1 MSEASTAG
9 AETRRRLGLVI
20 GPALFAA
27 LLWLPLGTPE
37 GVAPMLAVTA
47 LMAAWWVSEAVPLA
61 ATSLLP
67 LVLFPALGLATAAEA
82 AAPYANHL
90 IYLFMGGFMLAQA
103 MQRWQL
109 HRRLALSIVLGVG
122 TAPARLVLGFMCATA
137 FLSMWVSNTATA
149 AMMMPIGLAVI
160 QQVREAAAEGGVA
173 IPEDPSRFHFGVA
186 LMLGIAYSAS
196 IGGIGT
202 LIGTPPNVL
211 LAGTLERSFGIELS
225 FLRWLAFGVPFVLV
239 LIPLTWLV
247 LTRVLFPLEVRE
259 IPGGR
264 QLIQSRLDALGG
276 MGAGERRTAFVFTA
290 TALAWCF
297 RPLWTALL
305 PHGSLWTDS
314 TVAITSALLL
324 FALPAEKGERLL
336 DWASASRLPW
346 DVLVLFGGG
355 FSLATGFESSGLSTW
370 VGGHLQSVQGAPFP
384 LFMFVM
390 VLGLTLLTEFAS
402 NTASAAMALPILG
415 ATALALGV
423 SPVVL
428 CVPAAAAASCAFM
441 LPAATPPNAILFG
454 TGCFSIPQMLRAG
467 FLIDLL
473 GTLLITLAALFL
485 IPWLFGV

>member
-1 MSEASTAG
+1 MSGPADQ
-9 AETRRRLGLVI
+9 ETRWRRLGLWL

-27 LLWLPLGTPE
+27 LLWVPLGTPE
-37 GVAPMLAVTA
+37 SVAAMLAVTA
-47 LMAAWWVSEAVPLA
+47 LMAVWWVSEAVPLA

-67 LVLFPALGLATAAEA
+67 LVLFPTLGLASAADS

-103 MQRWQL
+103 MQRWNL
-109 HRRLALSIVLGVG
+109 HRRLALRIVLAVG
-122 TAPARLVLGFMCATA
+122 TSPSRLVLGFMCATA

-160 QQVREAAAEGGVA
+160 QQVREAAAEDGLQ
-173 IPEDPSRFHFGVA
+173 IPEQPGRFHFGA
-186 LMLGIAYSAS
+186 SLMLGIAYAAS

-225 FLRWLAFGVPFVLV
+225 FLRWLVFGVPMV
-239 LIPLTWLV
+239 LIFVPATWLI
-247 LTRVLFPLEVRE
+247 LTRVMFPAEIQE

-264 QLIQSRLDALGG
+264 QLIQSRLAALGP
-276 MGAGERRTAFVFTA
+276 MSSGERRTAAVFA
-290 TALAWCF
+290 LTALAWTF
-297 RPLWTALL
+297 RPFWTAWL

-314 TVAITSALLL
+314 TVAIASALLL
-324 FALPAEKGERLL
+324 FGLPAGDGERLL
-336 DWASASRLPW
+336 DWPSAVRLPW
-346 DVLVLFGGG
+346 DVLLLFGGG
-355 FSLATGFESSGLSTW
+355 FSLANGFGTSGLSSW
-370 VGGHLQSVQGAPFP
+370 AGGHLQSLQGAPFP
-384 LFMFVM
+384 LFVVVM
-390 VLGLTLLTEFAS
+390 VIGMIVLTEFAS
-402 NTASAAMALPILG
+402 NVAATAMVLPIAG

-428 CVPAAAAASCAFM
+428 CVPAAVASSFAFM

-454 TGCFSIPQMLRAG
+454 TGSFTIPQMIRAG
-467 FLIDLL
+467 FLIELL
-473 GTLLITLAALFL
+473 GTLLISLAALFV